1 MVIYS
6 AVGHFFVIADLR
18 NILASNMRRIRKEKG
33 YSQEELA
40 FMAEVDRTYIS
51 LIERRVNSIGIDKLE
66 QIANA
71 LSVEAYILLKP

>member
-1 MVIYS
+1 
-6 AVGHFFVIADLR
+6 
-18 NILASNMRRIRKEKG
+18 MRRIRKEKG

>member
-1 MVIYS
+1 M
-6 AVGHFFVIADLR
+6 ADLR
-18 NILASNMRRIRKEKG
+18 NILANNMRRIRKERG

-51 LIERRVNSIGIDKLE
+51 LIERRVNSISIDKLE

-71 LSVEAYILLKP
+71 LSVEAYLLLKP